1 MRASRISGA
10 GASRRAE
17 SDERLENE
25 PSTRRLFQFSR
36 LPVAERPPQPK
47 VKRSH
52 SAFRLAA
59 LAGDTAIS
67 LAALYGAFFL
77 RTRVPLPGTENLLPP
92 GNVRFGLFNVALI
105 VAVQVFSLSF
115 IGLYGEHERFREPL
129 ARLLLPAL
137 FLELLTLASL
147 YFLAPAYSFPR
158 SVLVGYLV
166 GNGILLAAWRAALD
180 RLFPL
185 PRRRALVVGTGPVA
199 DRIAQTV
206 RRHPWS
212 GVEIVGVVSEKP
224 SDGPGSRL
232 PKASEEIRALPFLG
246 TVDRLAEIVENERV
260 DEVILTPEESSWR
273 DRISEGIP
281 DGWRADLLVWPS
293 PFETMIGR
301 LRFRIVGD
309 LPLLE
314 ARRQPFRPLGASV
327 KRAFDVLSS
336 TAFLV
341 VLSPVLVLAALAV
354 LSTSVGGVFYRQTRV
369 GKNGRHFELWKLR
382 TMRRGA
388 EIETGAVLASPGD
401 PRMTSIGRALRS
413 ARIDEIPQLWNVL
426 AGDMSLV
433 GPRPERPEFTRE
445 FTETV
450 PGWALRH
457 SVRPGLTGLAQVS
470 GEYSTEPEIK
480 LRYDLAYLNNWSFGL
495 DLSILLR
502 TLRVILTRRGV

>member
-1 MRASRISGA
+1 MT
-10 GASRRAE
+10 GASAVDRERRTAVRIGKE
-17 SDERLENE
+17 S
-25 PSTRRLFQFSR
+25 SM
-36 LPVAERPPQPK
+36 
-47 VKRSH
+47 KRSH
-52 SAFRLAA
+52 TAFRLAA
-59 LAGDTAIS
+59 LAGDAAIS

-77 RTRVPLPGTENLLPP
+77 RTRVPLPGTETLLPASH
-92 GNVRFGLFNVALI
+92 VRFGIWNVALI
-105 VAVQVFSLSF
+105 LAVQVFSLWF
-115 IGLYGEHERFREPL
+115 IGLYGEHERFREPP

-137 FLELLTLASL
+137 FLQLLTLASF

-166 GNGILLAAWRAALD
+166 GDGILLAAWRAALD

-185 PRRRALVVGTGPVA
+185 PLRRALVVGTGPA
-199 DRIAQTV
+199 AARIAETV

-212 GVEIVGVVSEKP
+212 GVEIVGVVAESA
-224 SDGPGSRL
+224 SDSPEAAVAN
-232 PKASEEIRALPFLG
+232 ASEAIRALRYLG
-246 TVDRLAEIVENERV
+246 AVDRLAEIVENERV
-260 DEVILTPEESSWR
+260 DEVILAREETSWR
-273 DRISEGIP
+273 DRISEAIP
-281 DGWRADLLVWPS
+281 EGWRADLLVWPS

-314 ARRQPFRPLGASV
+314 ARRQPFRPLGAFV
-327 KRAFDVLSS
+327 KRAFDVVVAS
-336 TAFLV
+336 TLLLL
-341 VLSPVLVLAALAV
+341 LSPVLALAALAV
-354 LSTSVGGVFYRQTRV
+354 LGTSVGGVFYRQTRV
-369 GKNGRHFELWKLR
+369 GRGGRLFELWKLR

-388 EIETGAVLASPGD
+388 EVETGAVLASPRD
-401 PRMTSIGRALRS
+401 PRMTRIGRSLRS

-426 AGDMSLV
+426 GGDMSLV

-445 FTETV
+445 FTRTV
-450 PGWALRH
+450 PGWALRQ

-495 DLSILLR
+495 DLSILLK